1 MSHTRKVAV
10 FCFLIITCL
19 YASPLLSA
27 EAALIPI
34 EGEIDKFR
42 LVFIRRSIERARAEG
57 TDTIIFS
64 IDTFGGRVDSA
75 LQIATL
81 IGSLEEMHTVAYIP
95 AGPEKLGVSWSAG
108 ALISFACNAI
118 YMAPGTSIGAAAPV
132 YQTSEGVQEAGE
144 KTVSAVRAQLAALAE
159 KNGYPREAA
168 VAMVDEDVRLIE
180 VLEDGR
186 PGLKISGSED
196 DGAETVVSPK
206 GKLLTLTA
214 GDMERY
220 GISSGSPST
229 LEVLTGQLGVDS
241 YFIIDPTG
249 ADRIVGLI
257 TSAAVTS
264 ILLTIGLIA
273 LYLEISSPGFG
284 VPGTVA
290 IIAFSVMFISGGMLG
305 TLGSLELLL
314 FLGGVALLAV
324 EIFLIPGFGIT
335 GASGLLFMGAGL
347 ILSRQS
353 FILPEGSWQWDLLM
367 QNVLI
372 VFGTFAVSFL
382 LLAVLMMFF
391 PRIRLFSRLILSA
404 PAGLPVSSVDASVSG
419 SSEHSEPSGPF
430 PGSRG
435 IARTILRPVGRAEIS
450 GEVYPVQTEGEW
462 IDAGST
468 VVVVETGGNRI
479 VVRNEKE
486 AGE

>member
-1 MSHTRKVAV
+1 VLKTRKAAV
-10 FCFLIITCL
+10 FCFLVITCL
-19 YASPLLSA
+19 HFSVSLSA
-27 EAALIPI
+27 EAAIIPV

-42 LVFIRRSIERARAEG
+42 LVFIRRSIERARSDGA
-57 TDTIIFS
+57 DPLIFS
-64 IDTFGGRVDSA
+64 INTFGGRVDSA

-81 IGSLEEMHTVAYIP
+81 IGSLDDIKTVAYIP
-95 AGPEKLGVSWSAG
+95 AGPEQLGVSWSAG

-168 VAMVDEDVRLIE
+168 VAMVDEDIRLVE
-180 VLEDGR
+180 VHEEGR
-186 PGLKISGSED
+186 PRLKISNNGED
-196 DGAETVVSPK
+196 EAEKLVSPK

-214 GDMERY
+214 GEMERY
-220 GISSGSPST
+220 GISSGSPPT
-229 LEVLTGQLGVDS
+229 LEALAGELGVES
-241 YFIIDPTG
+241 YYVIDPTG

-273 LYLEISSPGFG
+273 LYLEITSPGFG

-314 FLGGVALLAV
+314 FMCGVALLAV

-353 FILPEGSWQWDLLM
+353 FILPEGTWQWDLFR
-367 QNVLI
+367 QNLLLI
-372 VFGTFAVSFL
+372 FGTFAVSFL

-404 PAGLPVSSVDASVSG
+404 PAGLSASSAETSASNPV
-419 SSEHSEPSGPF
+419 

-435 IARTILRPVGRAEIS
+435 IARTALRPVGRAEIE
-450 GEVYPVQTEGEW
+450 GEEYPVQTEGEW
-462 IDAGST
+462 IAACSA
-468 VVVVETGGNRI
+468 VVVIETRGNLTI
-479 VVRNEKE
+479 VRSEKE